1 MSASDAAVRAIQL
14 IVGIRD
20 RIELAGRVPGE
31 RVEHTRQ
38 DDDSTLDDLGVV
50 ARLIRK
56 MAEASRVAT

>member
-1 MSASDAAVRAIQL
+1 MSAPDDATRATRL
-14 IVGIRD
+14 LVAIRD

-38 DDDSTLDDLGVV
+38 DDDSTLNDLGLV

-56 MAEASRVAT
+56 MAER

>member
-1 MSASDAAVRAIQL
+1 MSAPDTAARAIAL

-20 RIELAGRVPGE
+20 RIELAGRAPGE

-38 DDDSTLDDLGVV
+38 DDDATLDDLGVV

-56 MAEASRVAT
+56 MAER